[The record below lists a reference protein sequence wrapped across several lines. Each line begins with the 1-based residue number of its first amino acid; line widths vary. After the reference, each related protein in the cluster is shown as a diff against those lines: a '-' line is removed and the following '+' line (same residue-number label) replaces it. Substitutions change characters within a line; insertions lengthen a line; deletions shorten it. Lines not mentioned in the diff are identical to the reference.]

1 MLLSKDYKRCY
12 STNVGH
18 YAGFKVTIAIEQR
31 TSKPLA
37 ILMHEGCPNDS
48 KVFDDML
55 FELQKRRILRIGQL
69 ILADRGFYSLN
80 NYLIGLNK
88 YKIIPLTFNIP
99 KEKTLFN
106 HINNEI
112 TRPFRCFQRWKISK
126 RNLSL
131 STREI
136 N

>member
-31 TSKPLA
+31 TSKPLT

-48 KVFDDML
+48 EIFDDML
-55 FELQKRRILRIGQL
+55 FELQRRRILRIGQL
-69 ILADRGFYSLN
+69 ILADKGFYSLN

-88 YKIIPLTFNIP
+88 YKIVPLIFP
-99 KEKTLFN
+99 KKK
-106 HINNEI
+106 
-112 TRPFRCFQRWKISK
+112 PF
-126 RNLSL
+126 
-131 STREI
+131 
-136 N
+136 